1 MALRGS
7 QAAFITCRRAKHCE
21 SAPIAGAHKGTGS
34 LRRLSVAETPAGV
47 A

>member
-7 QAAFITCRRAKHCE
+7 QAAIITCRRAKHCE
-21 SAPIAGAHKGTGS
+21 SAPIARAHKGTGS
-34 LRRLSVAETPAGV
+34 SRRLSDAEALAGL